1 MIADVAE
8 LDPSRLAAILY
19 GPQDDADS
27 LLADFAQGLLD
38 AGARIGGVIQ
48 HNPKDASGSKIGME
62 VIDLMTGRAIS
73 ICQPLG
79 TGAMA
84 CKLDAGG
91 LADAAMAVRR
101 AIAAQV
107 DLIVINKFSKQEAA
121 GGGLRA
127 ELAEAIVSGIPVLTA
142 VPEKCLRDWKVFT
155 GDCGTTLLA
164 TPAAI
169 GGWWRDL
176 SSRMRRRPDETPAT
190 PGQPLLADHHVG

>member
-8 LDPSRLAAILY
+8 LDPFRLAAVLY
-19 GPQDDADS
+19 GQQDDADS
-27 LLADFAQGLLD
+27 LLADFAQGLLNAD
-38 AGARIGGVIQ
+38 ARIGGVIQ
-48 HNPKDASGSKIGME
+48 RNPKDASGSKIGME

-79 TGAMA
+79 AGAMA
-84 CKLDAGG
+84 CKLDASG

-101 AIAAQV
+101 AIAAEV

-127 ELAEAIVSGIPVLTA
+127 ELAEAIISGVPVLTA
-142 VPEKCLRDWKVFT
+142 VPEKCFADWKVFT
-155 GDCGTTLLA
+155 GDRGTTLLA

-169 GGWWRDL
+169 SGWWRDL
-176 SSRMRRRPDETPAT
+176 SSRMRRRHDETPAT
-190 PGQPLLADHHVG
+190 PRPPLLADHHVG